1 MMGVK
6 QIKEVRMLRQAGL
19 PIRDISR
26 KAGIS
31 RNTVRKILRGGAAKF
46 IYQRKQGSQ
55 PAQESIKE
63 LIVSWVKHDLLEG
76 RKYRRTAK
84 RMYNELRSEQYGYR
98 GSYAS
103 VLRCYREARLQ
114 VSSNPAEVFIPL
126 DFGPG
131 AAAQFDWGE
140 VKAVIGGQLTVL
152 NLAVMQLCNSRISY
166 ARAYPSQK
174 QELLFDIHRRAFE
187 HFGGVPRRVI
197 YDNLKT
203 AVKKILKGNHRNLQE
218 RFVEFSSL
226 YLYEADFC
234 NPARGNEKGRIEN
247 QVGFIRE
254 NFFVPIPKFV
264 SLEELNDRLLS
275 FLISVARTKAHP
287 GYSDRTRHDV
297 FEQEQGSLIPLPAH
311 GYECCR
317 VTHAAV
323 TSYST
328 IHFETNQYS
337 VPGEHVGKTV
347 QVKGY
352 ADEVVISVNGITIAR
367 HPRLYSG
374 RQQSLNPYHYLE
386 ALSRKPR
393 AFADGLPF
401 KEWQLPEVFQQYRRM
416 LKEKFEDGDRY
427 FVKTL
432 LLVKEWPILEVAESI
447 RQAIA
452 ANALGDS
459 YVLMILRRMRS
470 PTCEQGL
477 LAVRE
482 ALARYKAEQPPLSRY
497 DEVVARSR
505 KEVVAV

>member
-1 MMGVK
+1 MYHEL
-6 QIKEVRMLRQAGL
+6 Q
-19 PIRDISR
+19 
-26 KAGIS
+26 
-31 RNTVRKILRGGAAKF
+31 GG
-46 IYQRKQGSQ
+46 
-55 PAQESIKE
+55 
-63 LIVSWVKHDLLEG
+63 
-76 RKYRRTAK
+76 T
-84 RMYNELRSEQYGYR
+84 YGYA

-103 VLRCYREARLQ
+103 VLRCFREARERLGKD
-114 VSSNPAEVFIPL
+114 PAEVFIPL
-126 DFGPG
+126 EFGNG

-140 VKAVIGGQLTVL
+140 AKAVIDGQLMSL
-152 NLAVMQLCNSRISY
+152 NLGAMQLCKSRKGY

-174 QELLFDIHRRAFE
+174 QELLFDVHRKAFE

-247 QVGFIRE
+247 QIGFIRE
-254 NFFVPIPKFV
+254 NFFVPIPKFA
-264 SLEELNDRLLS
+264 SMEELNDRLLS
-275 FLISVARTKAHP
+275 FMISVSRTMMHP
-287 GYSDRTRHDV
+287 NDPEHTRHEV
-297 FEQEQGSLIPLPAH
+297 YEQERGSLIPLPAH

-337 VPGEHVGKTV
+337 VPGEYVGKTV

-352 ADEVVISVNGITIAR
+352 ADEVVVSMKGVEISR
-367 HPRLYSG
+367 HKRLYSA

-401 KEWQLPEVFQQYRRM
+401 KEWQLPEVFLQYRRM

-432 LLVKEWPILEVAESI
+432 LLVREWPILEVAESI

-452 ANALGDS
+452 VNALGDS
-459 YVLMILRRMRS
+459 YVLMILRRMRN
-470 PTCEQGL
+470 PDYEHRL
-477 LAVRE
+477 LDIRDE
-482 ALARYKAEQPPLSRY
+482 LARYKAQQPPLSRY
-497 DEVVARSR
+497 DEVCSGKRAVA
-505 KEVVAV
+505 AL

>member
-6 QIKEVRMLRQAGL
+6 QIKAVRMLRQAGH
-19 PIRDISR
+19 PIKEICR
-26 KAGIS
+26 KTGIS
-31 RNTVRKILRGGAAKF
+31 RNTIRKILRGKQAKF
-46 IYQRKQGSQ
+46 TYQREESNQ
-55 PAQESIKE
+55 PAQEPIKE
-63 LIVSWVKHDLLEG
+63 VIESWIKHDSLEG
-76 RKYRRTAK
+76 KKYRRTAK
-84 RMYNELRSEQYGYR
+84 RMHNELGSGKYGYS
-98 GSYAS
+98 GSYSS
-103 VLRCYREARLQ
+103 VLRCFNEVREK
-114 VSSNPAEVFIPL
+114 VNKDPAEVFIPL
-126 DFGPG
+126 DFGRG

-140 VKAVIGGQLTVL
+140 VKAVIDGQLTIL
-152 NLAVMQLCNSRISY
+152 NLGAMQLSHSRNSY
-166 ARAYPSQK
+166 GRAYPSQK
-174 QELLFDIHRRAFE
+174 QELLFDVHRRAFDY
-187 HFGGVPRRVI
+187 FGGVPRRVI

-247 QVGFIRE
+247 LIGFIRE
-254 NFFVPIPKFV
+254 NFFVPIPKYA
-264 SLEELNDRLLS
+264 SLDELNDRLLS
-275 FLISVARTKAHP
+275 FLISVARTKMHP
-287 GYSDRTRHDV
+287 SITDKTRYAV
-297 FEQEQGSLIPLPAH
+297 YEEEKGSLIPLPMH

-337 VPGEHVGKTV
+337 VPGKYVGKTV

-352 ADEVVISVNGITIAR
+352 ADEVVISFEGTEISR
-367 HPRLYSG
+367 HRRLYSFK
-374 RQQSLNPYHYLE
+374 QHSLNPYHYLE

-432 LLVKEWPILEVAESI
+432 LLVKDWPILDVAEAI

-459 YVLMILRRMRS
+459 YVLMILRRMCD
-470 PTCEQGL
+470 PEYDQGVIDIGADL
-477 LAVRE
+477 DQ
-482 ALARYKAEQPPLSRY
+482 YKAKQPPLSRY
-497 DEVVARSR
+497 DEVLFKRQ
-505 KEVVAV
+505 KEVSVA

>member
-1 MMGVK
+1 MSVR
-6 QIKEVRMLRQAGL
+6 QIKEVRMLRQEGL
-19 PIRDISR
+19 PIRDICR
-26 KAGIS
+26 KTGVS
-31 RNTVRKILRGGAAKF
+31 RNTVRKILRGKEAKF
-46 IYQRKQGSQ
+46 TYHREESNQ
-55 PAQESIKE
+55 PAQEPIKDVVE
-63 LIVSWVKHDLLEG
+63 SWLKQDSLEG
-76 RKYRRTAK
+76 KKYRRTAK
-84 RMYNELRSEQYGYR
+84 RMYSELMSEKYGYG

-103 VLRCYREARLQ
+103 VLRCFTDIREKLRKD
-114 VSSNPAEVFIPL
+114 PAEVFIPL
-126 DFGPG
+126 DFCSG

-140 VKAVIGGQLTVL
+140 VKAVIGGQLMKL
-152 NLAVMQLCNSRISY
+152 DLGVMQLSHSRMSY
-166 ARAYPSQK
+166 GRAYPCQK

-187 HFGGVPRRVI
+187 YFGGVPRRVI

-203 AVKKILKGNHRNLQE
+203 AVKKVLSGNHRNLQE

-247 QVGFIRE
+247 QIGFIRE
-254 NFFVPIPKFV
+254 NFFVPIPKFATMD
-264 SLEELNDRLLS
+264 EMNDRLLS
-275 FLISVARTKAHP
+275 FLISISRTKIHT
-287 GYSDRTRHDV
+287 GYPDKTRYEV
-297 FEQEQGSLIPLPAH
+297 FEEEKGSLIPLPAH

-328 IHFETNQYS
+328 VHFEMNKYS
-337 VPGEHVGKTV
+337 VPGEYVGKTV

-352 ADEVVISVNGITIAR
+352 ADEVVISFQGVEISR
-367 HPRLYSG
+367 HLRLYG
-374 RQQSLNPYHYLE
+374 VKQQSLNPYHYLE

-432 LLVKEWPILEVAESI
+432 LLVREWPIMDVAESI

-459 YVLMILRRMRS
+459 YVLTILRRKRN
-470 PTCEQGL
+470 PNYEEVLFDVGDE
-477 LAVRE
+477 LAK
-482 ALARYKAEQPPLSRY
+482 YKANQPPLSRY
-497 DEVVARSR
+497 DEVLFSR
-505 KEVVAV
+505 KREVTVL

>member
-1 MMGVK
+1 MMSVR
-6 QIKEVRMLRQAGL
+6 QIRAVRMLRQEGL
-19 PIRDISR
+19 PIRDICR
-26 KAGIS
+26 KAGVS
-31 RNTVRKILRGGAAKF
+31 RNTVRKILRGQAAKF
-46 IYQRKQGSQ
+46 TYQREASHQ
-55 PAQESIKE
+55 PAQEPIKE
-63 LIVSWVKHDLLEG
+63 RVESWVKQDRLEG
-76 RKYRRTAK
+76 KKYRRTAK
-84 RMYNELRSEQYGYR
+84 RMYTELISETYGYE

-103 VLRCYREARLQ
+103 VWRCLKDVRAKINQE
-114 VSSNPAEVFIPL
+114 PAEVFIPL
-126 DFGPG
+126 DFCPG

-140 VKAVIGGQLTVL
+140 VKAVIGGQVTGLDLGVL
-152 NLAVMQLCNSRISY
+152 QLCYSRNSY
-166 ARAYPSQK
+166 GRAYPNQK

-187 HFGGVPRRVI
+187 YFGGVPRRVI

-203 AVKKILKGNHRNLQE
+203 AVKKVLKGNHRNLQE

-247 QVGFIRE
+247 LIGFIRE
-254 NFFVPIPKFV
+254 NFFVPIPKFAT
-264 SLEELNDRLLS
+264 LEALNDRLVS
-275 FLISVARTKAHP
+275 FLISVCRTKRHAGHP
-287 GYSDRTRHDV
+287 DKTRYEV
-297 FEQEQGSLIPLPAH
+297 FEEEKGSLIPLPAH

-337 VPGEHVGKTV
+337 VPGEYVGKTV

-352 ADEVVISVNGITIAR
+352 AEDVGISFHGAEIAR
-367 HPRLYSG
+367 HPRLYG
-374 RQQSLNPYHYLE
+374 VKQQSLNPYHYLD

-401 KEWQLPEVFQQYRRM
+401 KAWPLPGVFETYRRM

-459 YVLMILRRMRS
+459 YVLTILRRRHS
-470 PTCEQGL
+470 PPDEPGL
-477 LAVRE
+477 VDVRE
-482 ALARYKAEQPPLSRY
+482 ALAKYQAQQPPLSRY
-497 DEVVARSR
+497 DEVLFNR
-505 KEVVAV
+505 KREGAVG

>member
-1 MMGVK
+1 MMSVR
-6 QIKEVRMLRQAGL
+6 QIKEVRMLRQQGL
-19 PIRDISR
+19 PIRDICR

-31 RNTVRKILRGGAAKF
+31 RNTVRKILRGKEAKF
-46 IYQRKQGSQ
+46 TYQREPSSQ
-55 PAQESIKE
+55 PAQEPIKE
-63 LIVSWVKHDLLEG
+63 LIESWVKHDSLEG
-76 RKYRRTAK
+76 KKYRRTAK
-84 RMYNELRSEQYGYR
+84 RMYHELQGGTYGYS

-103 VLRCYREARLQ
+103 VLRCFQEAHARLGKD
-114 VSSNPAEVFIPL
+114 PAEVFIPL
-126 DFGPG
+126 EFGNG
-131 AAAQFDWGE
+131 EAAQFDWGE
-140 VKAVIGGQLTVL
+140 VKAVIGGQLISL
-152 NLAVMQLCNSRISY
+152 NLGAMQLCKSRKSY

-174 QELLFDIHRRAFE
+174 QELLFDVHRRAFE

-197 YDNLKT
+197 YDNLRT

-226 YLYEADFC
+226 YLYESEFC
-234 NPARGNEKGRIEN
+234 NPAKGNEKGRIEN
-247 QVGFIRE
+247 QIGFIRE
-254 NFFVPIPKFV
+254 NFFVPIPKFATI
-264 SLEELNDRLLS
+264 EELNDRLLS
-275 FLISVARTKAHP
+275 FLISVSRTKLHP
-287 GYSDRTRHDV
+287 NCPDQTRHEIY
-297 FEQEQGSLIPLPAH
+297 EQERGSFIPLPAH

-352 ADEVVISVNGITIAR
+352 ADEVVVSLKGAEIAR
-367 HPRLYSG
+367 HKRLYST

-416 LKEKFEDGDRY
+416 LKERFEDGDRY

-432 LLVKEWPILEVAESI
+432 LLVREWPILEVAESI

-452 ANALGDS
+452 VNALGDGC
-459 YVLMILRRMRS
+459 VLMILRRMRNPDYEHRS
-470 PTCEQGL
+470 LDIRSE
-477 LAVRE
+477 
-482 ALARYKAEQPPLSRY
+482 LARYKAQQPPLSRY
-497 DEVVARSR
+497 DEACSEKKAVAII
-505 KEVVAV
+505 

>member
-6 QIKEVRMLRQAGL
+6 QIKTVRMLRQDGQ
-19 PIRDISR
+19 PIKEISR
-26 KAGIS
+26 KTGIS
-31 RNTVRKILRGGAAKF
+31 RNTVRKILRGKEAKF
-46 IYQRKQGSQ
+46 TYQREESNQ
-55 PAQESIKE
+55 PAQEPIKA
-63 LIVSWVKHDLLEG
+63 LLEG
-76 RKYRRTAK
+76 WIKHDSLEGKKYRRTAK
-84 RMYNELRSEQYGYR
+84 RMYNELRSEKYGYL

-103 VLRCYREARLQ
+103 VLRCFKEVREKL
-114 VSSNPAEVFIPL
+114 NKDPAEVFIPL

-131 AAAQFDWGE
+131 EAAQFDWGD
-140 VKAVIGGQLTVL
+140 VKAVIGGQLMVL
-152 NLAVMQLCNSRISY
+152 NVGAMQLSHSRSSY
-166 ARAYPSQK
+166 ARVYPSQK

-197 YDNLKT
+197 YDNLRT

-218 RFVEFSSL
+218 RFVQFSSH
-226 YLYEADFC
+226 YLYKTDFC

-247 QVGFIRE
+247 LIGFIRE
-254 NFFVPIPKFV
+254 NFFVPIPKFAT
-264 SLEELNDRLLS
+264 LEELNDRLLS
-275 FLISVARTKAHP
+275 FLISVARTKMHP
-287 GYSDRTRHDV
+287 NIAGKTRYEV
-297 FEQEQGSLIPLPAH
+297 YEQEKGSLIPLLGH
-311 GYECCR
+311 GYDCCR

-337 VPGEHVGKTV
+337 VPGAYVGKTV

-352 ADEVVISVNGITIAR
+352 ADEVVISMNGTEISR
-367 HPRLYSG
+367 HKRLYSA
-374 RQQSLNPYHYLE
+374 RQHSLNPYHYLE

-401 KEWQLPEVFQQYRRM
+401 KEWQLPEVFQHYRRM

-432 LLVKEWPILEVAESI
+432 LLVKEWPIMEVAEAI

-459 YVLMILRRMRS
+459 YVLMILRRMHS
-470 PTCEQGL
+470 PSYEQKL
-477 LAVRE
+477 FDIRE
-482 ALARYKAEQPPLSRY
+482 DLARYTAKQPPLSRY
-497 DEVVARSR
+497 DEVLTVK
-505 KEVVAV
+505 KEVAVS

>member
-1 MMGVK
+1 MMSVR
-6 QIKEVRMLRQAGL
+6 QIKEVRMLRQEGL
-19 PIRDISR
+19 PIRDICR

-31 RNTVRKILRGGAAKF
+31 RNTVRKILRGKEAKF
-46 IYQRKQGSQ
+46 TYHREEADQ
-55 PAQESIKE
+55 PAQEPIKD
-63 LIVSWVKHDLLEG
+63 LIESWIKQDSLEG
-76 RKYRRTAK
+76 KKYRRTAK
-84 RMYNELRSEQYGYR
+84 RMYNELRNDKYGYA

-103 VLRCYREARLQ
+103 VLRCFQEVKERLGKD
-114 VSSNPAEVFIPL
+114 PAEVFIPL
-126 DFGPG
+126 EFDNG

-140 VKAVIGGQLTVL
+140 VKAVIGGQLTIL
-152 NLAVMQLCNSRISY
+152 NVGAVQLCKSRKSY

-174 QELLFDIHRRAFE
+174 QELLFDVHRRAFE

-197 YDNLKT
+197 YDNLRT

-226 YLYEADFC
+226 YLYAADFC

-247 QVGFIRE
+247 LIGFIRE
-254 NFFVPIPKFV
+254 NFFVPIPKYTT
-264 SLEELNDRLLS
+264 LDELNDRLLS
-275 FLISVARTKAHP
+275 FLISVVRTKMHP
-287 GYSDRTRHDV
+287 NIPDKTRHEV
-297 FEQEQGSLIPLPAH
+297 YEEEKGSLIPLPAH

-337 VPGEHVGKTV
+337 VPGEYVGKTV

-352 ADEVVISVNGITIAR
+352 ADEVAVSLKGIEIAR
-367 HPRLYSG
+367 HKRLYSFK
-374 RQQSLNPYHYLE
+374 QQSLNPYHYLE

-432 LLVKEWPILEVAESI
+432 LLVKEWPIMEVAESI

-459 YVLMILRRMRS
+459 YVLTILRRMRN
-470 PTCEQGL
+470 PNYEPRIMDI
-477 LAVRE
+477 RE
-482 ALARYKAEQPPLSRY
+482 ELARYKAKQPPLSRY
-497 DEVVARSR
+497 DEVLYGK
-505 KEVVAV
+505 KEVLAL

>member
-1 MMGVK
+1 MMSVR
-6 QIKEVRMLRQAGL
+6 QIKEVRMLRQQGL
-19 PIRDISR
+19 PIRDICR

-31 RNTVRKILRGGAAKF
+31 RNTVRKILRGKEAKF
-46 IYQRKQGSQ
+46 TYQREPAEQ
-55 PAQESIKE
+55 PAQEPIKE
-63 LIVSWVKHDLLEG
+63 LIESWIKQDSLEG
-76 RKYRRTAK
+76 KKYRRTAK
-84 RMYNELRSEQYGYR
+84 RMYNELRSEKYGYV

-103 VLRCYREARLQ
+103 VLRCFKEAKARI
-114 VSSNPAEVFIPL
+114 NKDPGEVFIPL
-126 DFGPG
+126 EFGNG
-131 AAAQFDWGE
+131 EAAQFDWGE
-140 VKAVIGGQLTVL
+140 VKAVIGGQLTL
-152 NLAVMQLCNSRISY
+152 LDMGAMQLCKSRKSY

-174 QELLFDIHRRAFE
+174 QELLFDVHRRSFE

-247 QVGFIRE
+247 LIGFIRE
-254 NFFVPIPKFV
+254 NFFVPVPKFAT
-264 SLEELNDRLLS
+264 LEELNDRLLS
-275 FLISVARTKAHP
+275 FLVSVTRTKMHP
-287 GYSDRTRHDV
+287 NDPNKTRHEV
-297 FEQEQGSLIPLPAH
+297 YEQEKGSLIPLPAH

-347 QVKGY
+347 QAKGY
-352 ADEVVISVNGITIAR
+352 ADEVVISFKGIEISR
-367 HPRLYSG
+367 HKRLYSSK
-374 RQQSLNPYHYLE
+374 QQSLNPYHYLE

-416 LKEKFEDGDRY
+416 LKERFEDGDRY

-432 LLVKEWPILEVAESI
+432 LLVKEWPIMEVAEAI
-447 RQAIA
+447 RQSIA
-452 ANALGDS
+452 VNALGDS
-459 YVLMILRRMRS
+459 YVLMILRRIRN
-470 PTCEQGL
+470 PDYEQSSL
-477 LAVRE
+477 ELRE
-482 ALARYKAEQPPLSRY
+482 DLARYKAKQPPLSRY
-497 DEVVARSR
+497 DEVLFGK
-505 KEVVAV
+505 KEVVTL

>member
-1 MMGVK
+1 V
-6 QIKEVRMLRQAGL
+6 
-19 PIRDISR
+19 
-26 KAGIS
+26 
-31 RNTVRKILRGGAAKF
+31 
-46 IYQRKQGSQ
+46 
-55 PAQESIKE
+55 
-63 LIVSWVKHDLLEG
+63 
-76 RKYRRTAK
+76 
-84 RMYNELRSEQYGYR
+84 
-98 GSYAS
+98 
-103 VLRCYREARLQ
+103 
-114 VSSNPAEVFIPL
+114 
-126 DFGPG
+126 
-131 AAAQFDWGE
+131 
-140 VKAVIGGQLTVL
+140 
-152 NLAVMQLCNSRISY
+152 
-166 ARAYPSQK
+166 YPSQK
-174 QELLFDIHRRAFE
+174 QELLFDIHCRAFA

-247 QVGFIRE
+247 LIGFIRE
-254 NFFVPIPKFV
+254 NFFVPIPKFA

-275 FLISVARTKAHP
+275 FMISVARTKMHP
-287 GYSDRTRHDV
+287 NIPDKTRYEV
-297 FEQEQGSLIPLPAH
+297 YEEEKGSLIPLPLH
-311 GYECCR
+311 GYDCCR

-337 VPGEHVGKTV
+337 VPGEYVGKTV

-352 ADEVVISVNGITIAR
+352 ADEVVVSVEGAEISR
-367 HPRLYSG
+367 HKRIYSV
-374 RQQSLNPYHYLE
+374 RQHSLNPYHYLE

-416 LKEKFEDGDRY
+416 LREKFEDGDRY

-432 LLVKEWPILEVAESI
+432 LLVKEWPILEVAEAI

-459 YVLMILRRMRS
+459 YVLLILRRMRN
-470 PTCEQGL
+470 PMYEQK
-477 LAVRE
+477 VFDIRE
-482 ALARYKAEQPPLSRY
+482 DLARYKAKQPPLSRY
-497 DEVVARSR
+497 DEVLFRR
-505 KEVVAV
+505 KEVAV

>member
-1 MMGVK
+1 MMSVK
-6 QIKEVRMLRQAGL
+6 QIREVRMMRQEGL
-19 PIRDISR
+19 PIRDICR

-31 RNTVRKILRGGAAKF
+31 RNTVRKILRGQQARFK
-46 IYQRKQGSQ
+46 YHRQPGSQ
-55 PAQESIKE
+55 PAQTPIKDIIE
-63 LIVSWVKHDLLEG
+63 SWVKQDSLEG

-84 RMYNELRSEQYGYR
+84 RMYQELCGDKYGYK

-103 VLRCYREARLQ
+103 VWRCFQEAKGRL
-114 VSSNPAEVFIPL
+114 NKTPPEVFIPL

-131 AAAQFDWGE
+131 QAAQFDWGE
-140 VKAVIGGQLTVL
+140 VKAVIDGQLTTL
-152 NLAVMQLCNSRISY
+152 NVGALQLCKSRKSY
-166 ARAYPSQK
+166 ARTYPAQK

-203 AVKKILKGNHRNLQE
+203 AVKKVLKGNHRNLQE
-218 RFVEFSSL
+218 RFLEFSSL
-226 YLYEADFC
+226 YLYQPDFC

-247 QVGFIRE
+247 LIAFIRE
-254 NFFVPIPKFV
+254 NFFVPVPKFTT
-264 SLEELNDRLLS
+264 LEELNDRLLS
-275 FLISVARTKAHP
+275 FLISVARTKPHP
-287 GYSDRTRHDV
+287 EHRDKTRHEV
-297 FEQEQGSLIPLPAH
+297 YEEEKGALIPLPAH

-337 VPGEHVGKTV
+337 VPGEYVGKTV

-352 ADEVVISVNGITIAR
+352 ADEVMISFNGAEISR
-367 HPRLYSG
+367 HRRLYSFK
-374 RQQSLNPYHYLE
+374 QQSLNPYHYLE

-427 FVKTL
+427 FVRTL
-432 LLVKEWPILEVAESI
+432 LLVKEWPIMEVAEAI

-452 ANALGDS
+452 IHALGDNC
-459 YVLMILRRMRS
+459 VLTLLRRMRE
-470 PTCEQGL
+470 PAYTPVML
-477 LAVRE
+477 DIRAD
-482 ALARYKAEQPPLSRY
+482 LARYKAAQPPLSRY
-497 DEVVARSR
+497 DEVLVGHKGATI
-505 KEVVAV
+505 

>member
-1 MMGVK
+1 MMSVR
-6 QIKEVRMLRQAGL
+6 QIKEVRMLRQEGL
-19 PIRDISR
+19 PIRDICR

-31 RNTVRKILRGGAAKF
+31 RNTVRKILRGKEARF
-46 IYQRKQGSQ
+46 TYQRESSNQ

-63 LIVSWVKHDLLEG
+63 LIESWIKHDSLEG
-76 RKYRRTAK
+76 KKYRRTAK
-84 RMYNELRSEQYGYR
+84 RMHQELQGGEYGYT

-103 VLRCYREARLQ
+103 VVRCFNEVRARLGKD
-114 VSSNPAEVFIPL
+114 PAEVFIPL
-126 DFGPG
+126 EFGNG
-131 AAAQFDWGE
+131 EAAQFDWGE
-140 VKAVIGGQLTVL
+140 AKAVIGGQLMSL
-152 NLAVMQLCNSRISY
+152 NLGAMQLCKSRKSY
-166 ARAYPSQK
+166 ARVYPSQK
-174 QELLFDIHRRAFE
+174 QELLFDVHRRAFE

-218 RFVEFSSL
+218 RFMEFSSL

-234 NPARGNEKGRIEN
+234 NPAKGNEKGRIEN
-247 QVGFIRE
+247 QIGFIRD
-254 NFFVPIPKFV
+254 NFFVPIPKFA
-264 SLEELNDRLLS
+264 SMDELNDRLLS
-275 FLISVARTKAHP
+275 FLISVARTKMHP
-287 GYSDRTRHDV
+287 NNPDQTRHEV
-297 FEQEQGSLIPLPAH
+297 YEQEKGLLIPLPAH

-337 VPGEHVGKTV
+337 VPGEYVGKTV

-352 ADEVVISVNGITIAR
+352 SDEVVVSLNGIEISR
-367 HPRLYSG
+367 HKRLYAN

-416 LKEKFEDGDRY
+416 LKEKYEDGDRY

-432 LLVKEWPILEVAESI
+432 LLVKEWPILDVAESI

-459 YVLMILRRMRS
+459 CVLTILRRMRN
-470 PTCEQGL
+470 PDYEHRIL
-477 LAVRE
+477 DIREELAKYRS
-482 ALARYKAEQPPLSRY
+482 EQPPLSRY
-497 DEVVARSR
+497 DEVLYGR
-505 KEVVAV
+505 KEAVVL

>member
-1 MMGVK
+1 MSVK
-6 QIKEVRMLRQAGL
+6 QIKEVRMMRQEGL
-19 PIRDISR
+19 PIRDICR

-31 RNTVRKILRGGAAKF
+31 RNTVRKILRGELARFSYHRQTAN
-46 IYQRKQGSQ
+46 Q
-55 PAQESIKE
+55 PAQNPIKE
-63 LIVSWVKHDLLEG
+63 IIESWIKQDSLEG

-84 RMYNELRSEQYGYR
+84 RMYSELRGDKYGYR

-103 VLRCYREARLQ
+103 VLRCFQEARSRLNK
-114 VSSNPAEVFIPL
+114 NPAEVFIPL

-131 AAAQFDWGE
+131 EAAQFDWGE
-140 VKAVIGGQLTVL
+140 VKAVVGGQLTVL
-152 NLAVMQLCNSRISY
+152 NIGAMQLCKSRKSY

-203 AVKKILKGNHRNLQE
+203 AVKKILKGNHRKLQE

-226 YLYEADFC
+226 YLYQADFC

-247 QVGFIRE
+247 LVGFIRE
-254 NFFVPIPKFV
+254 NFFVPIPKFTT
-264 SLEELNDRLLS
+264 LEELNDRLLS
-275 FLISVARTKAHP
+275 FLISVARTKIHP
-287 GYSDRTRHDV
+287 ESPDKTRHDV
-297 FEQEQGSLIPLPAH
+297 YEEEKGSLIPLPAH

-337 VPGEHVGKTV
+337 VPGEYVSKTV

-352 ADEVVISVNGITIAR
+352 ADEVVVSFNGAEISR
-367 HPRLYSG
+367 HRRLYSFK
-374 RQQSLNPYHYLE
+374 QQSLNPYHYLE

-427 FVKTL
+427 FVRTL
-432 LLVKEWPILEVAESI
+432 LLVKDWPIMEVAEAI
-447 RQAIA
+447 RQAIVA
-452 ANALGDS
+452 HALGDS
-459 YVLMILRRMRS
+459 CVLIILRRMRQ
-470 PTCEQGL
+470 PAYEPVL
-477 LAVRE
+477 VDIRAD
-482 ALARYKAEQPPLSRY
+482 LARYKAQQPPLSRY
-497 DEVVARSR
+497 DEVLVSR
-505 KEVVAV
+505 KEVL

>member
-1 MMGVK
+1 MMSVR
-6 QIKEVRMLRQAGL
+6 QIKEVRMMRQEGL
-19 PIRDISR
+19 PIRDICR

-31 RNTVRKILRGGAAKF
+31 RNTVRKILRGQQARFSYERQAA
-46 IYQRKQGSQ
+46 SQ
-55 PAQESIKE
+55 PAQEPIKE
-63 LIVSWVKHDLLEG
+63 TIESWVKQDSLEG

-84 RMYNELRSEQYGYR
+84 RMYQELRSDKYGYK

-103 VLRCYREARLQ
+103 VLRCFQEVRNSLNK
-114 VSSNPAEVFIPL
+114 NPAEVFIPL

-131 AAAQFDWGE
+131 QAAQFDWGE
-140 VKAVIGGQLTVL
+140 VKAVIGGQLTTL
-152 NLAVMQLCNSRISY
+152 NVGAMQLCKSRKSY

-174 QELLFDIHRRAFE
+174 QELLFDVHRRAFE

-197 YDNLKT
+197 YDNLKG
-203 AVKKILKGNHRNLQE
+203 AVKKILKGNHRKLQE
-218 RFVEFSSL
+218 RFLEFSSL
-226 YLYEADFC
+226 YLYQADFC

-247 QVGFIRE
+247 LIGFIRE
-254 NFFVPIPKFV
+254 NFFVPIPKFAT
-264 SLEELNDRLLS
+264 LEELNDRLLS
-275 FLISVARTKAHP
+275 FLISVARTKIHP
-287 GYSDRTRHDV
+287 ESTDKTRHDV
-297 FEQEQGSLIPLPAH
+297 YEQEKGSLIPLPAH

-328 IHFETNQYS
+328 VHFETNQYS
-337 VPGEHVGKTV
+337 VPGEYVGKTV

-352 ADEVVISVNGITIAR
+352 ADEVAVSFNGAEISR
-367 HPRLYSG
+367 HKRLYSFK
-374 RQQSLNPYHYLE
+374 QQSLNPYHYLE

-432 LLVKEWPILEVAESI
+432 LLVREWPIMEVAEAI

-452 ANALGDS
+452 VHALGDS
-459 YVLMILRRMRS
+459 YVLTILRRLRQPAYEPMLVDIR
-470 PTCEQGL
+470 GD
-477 LAVRE
+477 
-482 ALARYKAEQPPLSRY
+482 LARYKAKQPPLSSY
-497 DEVVARSR
+497 DDVLVSR
-505 KEVVAV
+505 KGVNAI

>member
-6 QIKEVRMLRQAGL
+6 QIKTVRMLRQEGQ
-19 PIRDISR
+19 PIKEISR
-26 KAGIS
+26 RTGIS
-31 RNTVRKILRGGAAKF
+31 RNTIRKILRGQAAKF
-46 IYQRKQGSQ
+46 TYHREQSNQ

-63 LIVSWVKHDLLEG
+63 VMKGWIKHDSLEG

-84 RMYNELRSEQYGYR
+84 RMYNELRSEKYGYV

-103 VLRCYREARLQ
+103 VLRCFKEVKEAL
-114 VSSNPAEVFIPL
+114 NKDPGEVFIPL
-126 DFGPG
+126 DFDPG
-131 AAAQFDWGE
+131 AAAQFDWGD

-152 NLAVMQLCNSRISY
+152 NVGALQLCKSRNSY
-166 ARAYPSQK
+166 ARVYPSQK
-174 QELLFDIHRRAFE
+174 QELLFDIHCRAFA

-247 QVGFIRE
+247 LIGFIRE
-254 NFFVPIPKFV
+254 NFFVPIPKFA

-275 FLISVARTKAHP
+275 FMISVARTKMHP
-287 GYSDRTRHDV
+287 NIPNKTRYEV
-297 FEQEQGSLIPLPAH
+297 YEEEKGSLIPLPLH
-311 GYECCR
+311 GYDCCR

-328 IHFETNQYS
+328 VHFETNQYS
-337 VPGEHVGKTV
+337 VPGEYVGKTV

-352 ADEVVISVNGITIAR
+352 ADEVVISVEGAEISR
-367 HPRLYSG
+367 HKRIYSI
-374 RQQSLNPYHYLE
+374 RQHSLNPYHYLE

-416 LKEKFEDGDRY
+416 LREKFEDGDRY

-432 LLVKEWPILEVAESI
+432 LLVKEWPILEVAEAI

-459 YVLMILRRMRS
+459 YVLLILRRMRN
-470 PTCEQGL
+470 PMYEQK
-477 LAVRE
+477 VFDIRE
-482 ALARYKAEQPPLSRY
+482 DLARYKAKQPPLSRY
-497 DEVVARSR
+497 DEVLFRR
-505 KEVVAV
+505 KEVAV

>member
-6 QIKEVRMLRQAGL
+6 QIKTVRMLRQEGQ
-19 PIRDISR
+19 PIKEICRR
-26 KAGIS
+26 TGVS
-31 RNTVRKILRGGAAKF
+31 RNTVRKILRGKEAKF
-46 IYQRKQGSQ
+46 TYQREESNQ
-55 PAQESIKE
+55 PAQEPIKE
-63 LIVSWVKHDLLEG
+63 VVESWVKHDSLEG
-76 RKYRRTAK
+76 KKYRRTAK
-84 RMYNELRSEQYGYR
+84 RMYNELGSGQYGYR

-103 VLRCYREARLQ
+103 VWRCFKEARER
-114 VSSNPAEVFIPL
+114 VNKDPAEVFIPL

-131 AAAQFDWGE
+131 TAAQFDWGD
-140 VKAVIGGQLTVL
+140 VKAVIDGQLTLL
-152 NLAVMQLCNSRISY
+152 NLGAMQLCHSRSSY
-166 ARAYPSQK
+166 GRAYPSQK

-197 YDNLKT
+197 YDNLRT

-247 QVGFIRE
+247 LIGFIRE
-254 NFFVPIPKFV
+254 NFFVPIPKFATI
-264 SLEELNDRLLS
+264 EELNDRLLS
-275 FLISVARTKAHP
+275 FLISVARTKMHP
-287 GYSDRTRHDV
+287 NIPDKTRYEV
-297 FEQEQGSLIPLPAH
+297 YEQEKGSLIPLPGH

-323 TSYST
+323 TNYST

-337 VPGEHVGKTV
+337 VPGKYVGKTV

-352 ADEVVISVNGITIAR
+352 ADEVVISYEGAEVSR
-367 HPRLYSG
+367 HKRLYIG

-401 KEWQLPEVFQQYRRM
+401 KEWQLPEVFQHYRRM

-432 LLVKEWPILEVAESI
+432 LLVKDWPILDVAEAI

-452 ANALGDS
+452 ASALGDS
-459 YVLMILRRMRS
+459 YVLMILRRMCD
-470 PTCEQGL
+470 PDYEQGFIDIG
-477 LAVRE
+477 E
-482 ALARYKAEQPPLSRY
+482 ALSQYKAKQPPLSRY
-497 DEVVARSR
+497 DEVLSIRR
-505 KEVVAV
+505 KEVIVA

>member
-1 MMGVK
+1 MSVR
-6 QIKEVRMLRQAGL
+6 QIKEVRMMRQEGL
-19 PIRDISR
+19 PIRDICR
-26 KAGIS
+26 KTGVS
-31 RNTVRKILRGGAAKF
+31 RNTVRKILRGREAKF
-46 IYQRKQGSQ
+46 TYQREEANQ
-55 PAQESIKE
+55 PAQEPIKE
-63 LIVSWVKHDLLEG
+63 LIASWIKQDSLEG
-76 RKYRRTAK
+76 KKYRRTAK
-84 RMYNELRSEQYGYR
+84 RMYDELRSEKYGYA

-103 VLRCYREARLQ
+103 VLRCFQETKARI
-114 VSSNPAEVFIPL
+114 NKDPAEVFIPL
-126 DFGPG
+126 EFGNG
-131 AAAQFDWGE
+131 VAAQFDWGE
-140 VKAVIGGQLTVL
+140 VKAVIGGQLMVL
-152 NLAVMQLCNSRISY
+152 NVGAIQLCKSRKSY
-166 ARAYPSQK
+166 ARTYPSQK

-197 YDNLKT
+197 YDNLRT

-218 RFVEFSSL
+218 RFVEFSSF
-226 YLYEADFC
+226 YLYEAEFC

-247 QVGFIRE
+247 LIGFIRE
-254 NFFVPIPKFV
+254 NFFVPIPKFTTL
-264 SLEELNDRLLS
+264 SELNDRLLS
-275 FLISVARTKAHP
+275 FLISVARTKMHP
-287 GYSDRTRHDV
+287 DYPEKTRHEV
-297 FEQEQGSLIPLPAH
+297 YELEKGSLIPLPEH

-337 VPGEHVGKTV
+337 VPGEYVGKTV

-352 ADEVVISVNGITIAR
+352 GDDVVVSIKGEEIAR
-367 HPRLYSG
+367 HKRLYSFK
-374 RQQSLNPYHYLE
+374 QQSLNPYHYLE

-432 LLVKEWPILEVAESI
+432 LLVKEWPIMDVAESI

-459 YVLMILRRMRS
+459 YVLTILRRMRD
-470 PTCEQGL
+470 PGYEL
-477 LAVRE
+477 RAMDIRE
-482 ALARYKAEQPPLSRY
+482 ELSRYRAKQPPLSRY
-497 DEVVARSR
+497 DEVLSCKR
-505 KEVVAV
+505 EVIAL

>member
-1 MMGVK
+1 MSVK
-6 QIKEVRMLRQAGL
+6 QIKEVRMMRQEGL
-19 PIRDISR
+19 PIRDICR

-31 RNTVRKILRGGAAKF
+31 RNTVRKILRGELARFSYHRQIAN
-46 IYQRKQGSQ
+46 Q
-55 PAQESIKE
+55 PAQNPIKE
-63 LIVSWVKHDLLEG
+63 IIESWIKQDSLEG

-84 RMYNELRSEQYGYR
+84 RMYSELRGDKYGYR

-103 VLRCYREARLQ
+103 VLRCFQEARSRLNK
-114 VSSNPAEVFIPL
+114 NPAEVFIPL

-131 AAAQFDWGE
+131 QAAQFDWGE
-140 VKAVIGGQLTVL
+140 VKAVISGQLTTL
-152 NLAVMQLCNSRISY
+152 NIGAMQLCKSRKSY

-197 YDNLKT
+197 YDNLRT
-203 AVKKILKGNHRNLQE
+203 AVKKILKGNHRKLQE

-226 YLYEADFC
+226 YLYQADFC

-247 QVGFIRE
+247 LVGFIRE
-254 NFFVPIPKFV
+254 NFFVPIPKFTT
-264 SLEELNDRLLS
+264 LEELNDRLLS
-275 FLISVARTKAHP
+275 FLISVARTKIHP
-287 GYSDRTRHDV
+287 ESPDKTRHDV
-297 FEQEQGSLIPLPAH
+297 YEDEKGSLIPLPAH

-337 VPGEHVGKTV
+337 VPGEYVGKTV

-352 ADEVVISVNGITIAR
+352 ADEVVVSFNGAEISR
-367 HPRLYSG
+367 HRRLYSFK
-374 RQQSLNPYHYLE
+374 QQSLNPYHYLE

-416 LKEKFEDGDRY
+416 LKERFEDGDRY
-427 FVKTL
+427 FVRTL
-432 LLVKEWPILEVAESI
+432 LLVRDWPIMEVAEAI
-447 RQAIA
+447 RQAIVA
-452 ANALGDS
+452 HALGDS
-459 YVLMILRRMRS
+459 CVLIILRRMRQ
-470 PTCEQGL
+470 PAYDPVL
-477 LAVRE
+477 VDIRAD
-482 ALARYKAEQPPLSRY
+482 LARYKAQQPPLSRY
-497 DEVVARSR
+497 DEVLVSR
-505 KEVVAV
+505 KEVL

>member
-6 QIKEVRMLRQAGL
+6 QIKTVRMLRQDGQ
-19 PIRDISR
+19 PIKEICR
-26 KAGIS
+26 KTGIS
-31 RNTVRKILRGGAAKF
+31 RNTVRKILRGKEAKF
-46 IYQRKQGSQ
+46 TYQREESNQ
-55 PAQESIKE
+55 PAQEPIKA
-63 LIVSWVKHDLLEG
+63 LIEGWIKHDSLEG
-76 RKYRRTAK
+76 KKYRRTAK
-84 RMYNELRSEQYGYR
+84 RMYNELRSEKYGYL

-103 VLRCYREARLQ
+103 ALRCFKEVREKL
-114 VSSNPAEVFIPL
+114 NKDPAEVFIPL

-131 AAAQFDWGE
+131 EAAQFDWGD

-152 NLAVMQLCNSRISY
+152 NVGAMQLSHSRNSY
-166 ARAYPSQK
+166 ARVYPSQK

-187 HFGGVPRRVI
+187 HFGGIPRRVI

-218 RFVEFSSL
+218 RFVQFSSH
-226 YLYEADFC
+226 YLYKTDFC

-247 QVGFIRE
+247 LIGFIRE
-254 NFFVPIPKFV
+254 NFFVPIPKFA

-275 FLISVARTKAHP
+275 FLISVARTKMHP
-287 GYSDRTRHDV
+287 SIAVKTRYDV
-297 FEQEQGSLIPLPAH
+297 FDQEKGSLMPLPPY
-311 GYECCR
+311 GYDCCR
-317 VTHAAV
+317 VAHAAV

-328 IHFETNQYS
+328 VHFETNQYS
-337 VPGEHVGKTV
+337 VPGEYVGKTV

-352 ADEVVISVNGITIAR
+352 ADEVVISMNGAEISR
-367 HPRLYSG
+367 HKRLYSA
-374 RQQSLNPYHYLE
+374 RQHSLNPYHYLE

-401 KEWQLPEVFQQYRRM
+401 KEWQLPEVFQHYRRM

-432 LLVKEWPILEVAESI
+432 LLVKEWPIMEVAESI

-459 YVLMILRRMRS
+459 YVLMILRRMHS
-470 PTCEQGL
+470 PSYEQKL
-477 LAVRE
+477 FDIREDLAK
-482 ALARYKAEQPPLSRY
+482 YKAKQPPLSRY
-497 DEVVARSR
+497 DEVLTVK
-505 KEVVAV
+505 KEVAVS

>member
-1 MMGVK
+1 MMSVK
-6 QIKEVRMLRQAGL
+6 QIKEVRMMRQEGL
-19 PIRDISR
+19 PIRDICR

-31 RNTVRKILRGGAAKF
+31 RNTVRKILRGQQARFKYRRPNAK
-46 IYQRKQGSQ
+46 Q
-55 PAQESIKE
+55 PAQNPIKE
-63 LIVSWVKHDLLEG
+63 TIESWVKQDSLEG

-84 RMYNELRSEQYGYR
+84 RMYNVLRSDKYGYG

-103 VLRCYREARLQ
+103 VLRCFQEARERINK
-114 VSSNPAEVFIPL
+114 NPAEVFIPL

-131 AAAQFDWGE
+131 QASQFDWGE
-140 VKAVIGGQLTVL
+140 VKAVIGGQLTTL
-152 NLAVMQLCNSRISY
+152 NLGAMQLCKSRKSY

-174 QELLFDIHRRAFE
+174 QELLFDVHRRAFE

-197 YDNLKT
+197 YDNLRT

-226 YLYEADFC
+226 YLYQAEFC

-247 QVGFIRE
+247 LVGFIRE

-264 SLEELNDRLLS
+264 TLEELNDRLLS
-275 FLISVARTKAHP
+275 FLISVARTKIHP
-287 GYSDRTRHDV
+287 ESPYKTRHDV
-297 FEQEQGSLIPLPAH
+297 YEEEKESLIPLPTH

-328 IHFETNQYS
+328 VHFETNQYS
-337 VPGEHVGKTV
+337 VPGEYVGKTV

-352 ADEVVISVNGITIAR
+352 ADEVVASFNGAEVSR
-367 HPRLYSG
+367 HKRLYSIK
-374 RQQSLNPYHYLE
+374 QQSLNPYHYLE

-401 KEWQLPEVFQQYRRM
+401 KEWQLPEVFQHYRRM

-432 LLVKEWPILEVAESI
+432 LLVKDWPVMEVAEAI

-452 ANALGDS
+452 AHALGDS
-459 YVLMILRRMRS
+459 YVLTILRRMRQPAGES
-470 PTCEQGL
+470 VL
-477 LAVRE
+477 IDLRAD
-482 ALARYKAEQPPLSRY
+482 LARYKATQPPLSRY
-497 DEVVARSR
+497 DEVLVGRKGVAI
-505 KEVVAV
+505 